1 MEETV
6 LVTGGAGYIGSHTA
20 VALVERG
27 HRVVIADNLANSS
40 AEAVATIRRLTGR
53 EIAFHRIDLTDED
66 ALDEV
71 FVEHPIE
78 AVIHFAGL
86 KAVGESVTMPL
97 AYYRANL
104 ISTLNLLNR
113 MRHHDVWDLVFSS
126 SATVYGDPEQLPITE
141 SASTGATNPYGR
153 TKLMIEEICRDL
165 AASDPRWRISLLRY
179 FNPVG
184 AHPSAE
190 MGEDPLGVPN
200 NLVPYVMQVAIG
212 RRDRVQVFGAD
223 WNTPDGS
230 GVRDYIHVLDLAEG
244 HLAALEHLEGGC
256 ETFNLGTG
264 TGASVF
270 DVIKTTEH
278 VSGRSIPFEVVG
290 RRDGDI
296 ATSLADPSKA
306 NEALQWRADRNLE
319 VMLRDAW
326 NWQSRYPNG
335 YADKV
340 GDDVGDDPSD
350 NAPVDD

>member
-1 MEETV
+1 MEKTV

-20 VALVERG
+20 VALLERG
-27 HRVVIADNLANSS
+27 HRVVIADNLVNSS
-40 AEAVATIRRLTGR
+40 AAAVTTMRRLTGR
-53 EIAFHRIDLTDED
+53 EVAFHHIDLTDED

-71 FVEHPIE
+71 FVQHPIE

-97 AYYRANL
+97 DYYRNNL
-104 ISTLNLLNR
+104 VSTMNLLDR
-113 MRHHDVWDLVFSS
+113 MSHHDVWDLVFSS

-141 SASTGATNPYGR
+141 SARTGATNPYGR

-165 AASDPRWRISLLRY
+165 AVSDPRWRISLLRY

-184 AHPSAE
+184 AHPSGE

-200 NLVPYVMQVAIG
+200 NLVPYVMQVAVG

-230 GVRDYIHVLDLAEG
+230 GVRDYIHVLDLADG
-244 HLAALEHLEGGC
+244 HLAALEHLDGGC
-256 ETFNLGTG
+256 DTFNLGTG

-278 VSGRSIPFEVVG
+278 VSGRSIPFEIVG

-296 ATSLADPSKA
+296 ASSLADPSKA
-306 NEALQWRADRNLE
+306 NKTLDWRADRNLE
-319 VMLRDAW
+319 AMLRDAW

-335 YADKV
+335 YADKIAD
-340 GDDVGDDPSD
+340 GPTD
-350 NAPVDD
+350 NGRAAD